1 MTGRPPW
8 RDRAVWRVA
17 RRVALDLSRE
27 TIAARLGVSLK
38 RMIEYENGRVK
49 PGDRV
54 AQAWD
59 DTLYREAD

>member
-59 DTLYREAD
+59 DALYREAD